1 MVLMRYSLTIVFNLI
16 MRINLNNQ
24 MKSIYWFLL
33 GVGLLMS
40 TTAFAQRT
48 MFGSNNKYVLPT
60 VPFQEPDSTTD
71 GLVYTLDAAIWS
83 KVTFNLNALKSRFL
97 L

>member
-1 MVLMRYSLTIVFNLI
+1 
-16 MRINLNNQ
+16 MRINLKLNNQ
-24 MKSIYWFLL
+24 VKSIHSFLTA
-33 GVGLLMS
+33 VVFLMS